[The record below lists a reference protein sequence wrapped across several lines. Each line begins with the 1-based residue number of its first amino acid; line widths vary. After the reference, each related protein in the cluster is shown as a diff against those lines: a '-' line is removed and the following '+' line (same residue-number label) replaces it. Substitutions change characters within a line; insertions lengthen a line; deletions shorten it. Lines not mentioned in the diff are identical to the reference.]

1 MPEPLVL
8 LHGEDRYLV
17 TEAAVSLRTQLVAEM
32 GSELGLEEFRD
43 LSDGDAIERSL
54 ASPPFLALRR
64 VVVLWDPQIGPRGSR
79 ETEDLLRAI
88 SHRADTT
95 AVMVVVRSLVPATNN
110 LHRGLRELG
119 AEVRLV
125 PRPKGAALR
134 HHVDQRVRARG
145 LNLAAQLSPKLVEI
159 AAESLGRLE
168 MELDKLAL
176 YPDRTGEPVGEEVG
190 NRLLTPVPPRELYRL
205 TDAIFDAPS
214 RVGSL
219 LSGLLSRPEVPPQ
232 LVIGALARALRDL
245 ISMADGG
252 LGALPSWKAERMSR
266 QLRRAGAP
274 RLRRWLVALADL
286 DWEIRVGRL
295 DAIQGLETLLAHM
308 VAELS
313 PRAG

>member
-17 TEAAVSLRTQLVAEM
+17 TEAAVALRTQLVEEM
-32 GSELGLEEFRD
+32 GSDLGLEEFRD

-64 VVVLWDPQIGPRGSR
+64 VVVLWDPQIGPRGTR
-79 ETEDLLRAI
+79 ETEDVLRAI
-88 SHRADTT
+88 SRRADST
-95 AVMVVVRSLVPATNN
+95 AVLVVVRAVVPATNN

-134 HHVDQRVRARG
+134 HHVDQRVRSRG
-145 LNLAAQLSPKLVEI
+145 LNLAAQLSPRLLEL
-159 AAESLGRLE
+159 AADSLGRLE

-176 YPDRTGEPVGEEVG
+176 YPERPGELISEEAG
-190 NRLLTPVPPRELYRL
+190 SRLLTPVPPRELYRL
-205 TDAIFDAPS
+205 TDAIFDAPG
-214 RVGSL
+214 RVGGL
-219 LSGLLSRPEVPPQ
+219 LSGLMSRPEVPPQ
-232 LVIGALARALRDL
+232 LVVGALARALRDL
-245 ISMADGG
+245 ISMADVGM
-252 LGALPSWKAERMSR
+252 GAVPSWKAERMSR

-274 RLRRWLVALADL
+274 RLQRWLVALADL

-295 DAIQGLETLLAHM
+295 DAVQGLETLLAHM
-308 VAELS
+308 AGELS
-313 PRAG
+313 P

>member
-1 MPEPLVL
+1 
-8 LHGEDRYLV
+8 
-17 TEAAVSLRTQLVAEM
+17 M

-64 VVVLWDPQIGPRGSR
+64 VVVLWDPQIGPRGTR
-79 ETEDLLRAI
+79 ETEAVLRAV
-88 SHRADTT
+88 SHRADST
-95 AVMVVVRSLVPATNN
+95 AVLVVVRAVVPATNN

-134 HHVDQRVRARG
+134 HHVDQRVRTRG
-145 LNLAAQLSPKLVEI
+145 LNLAAPLSPKLVEV
-159 AAESLGRLE
+159 AAEGLGQLE

-176 YPDRTGEPVGEEVG
+176 YPEHPGELISEEVG
-190 NRLLTPVPPRELYRL
+190 YRLLTPVPPRELYRL

-214 RVGSL
+214 RVGRL
-219 LSGLLSRPEVPPQ
+219 LAGLMSRPEVPPQ

-245 ISMADGG
+245 IAMADGG
-252 LGALPSWKAERMSR
+252 SGAIPSWKAERMSR

-274 RLRRWLVALADL
+274 RLQRWLVALADL

-295 DAIQGLETLLAHM
+295 DAVQGLEALLAHM
-308 VAELS
+308 AAELS
-313 PRAG
+313 PRTG

>member
-1 MPEPLVL
+1 LVL

-17 TEAAVSLRTQLVAEM
+17 TEAAVALRNQLAAEM

-43 LSDGDAIERSL
+43 PSDADAVERSL

-64 VVVLWDPQIGPRGSR
+64 VVVLWDPPIGPRGAR
-79 ETEDLLRAI
+79 EAEDLLRAI
-88 SHRADTT
+88 SRRADTT
-95 AVMVVVRSLVPATNN
+95 AALVVVRALVPATNS
-110 LHRGLRELG
+110 LLRGLRQLG
-119 AEVRLV
+119 AEVRLI

-145 LNLAAQLSPKLVEI
+145 LNLAAQLSPKLLEI

-190 NRLLTPVPPRELYRL
+190 LRLLTPVPPRELYRL

-214 RVGSL
+214 RVGGIL
-219 LSGLLSRPEVPPQ
+219 AGLLSRPEVPPPM
-232 LVIGALARALRDL
+232 VIGALARALRDL
-245 ISMADGG
+245 IAMADGG
-252 LGALPSWKAERMSR
+252 SGALAPWKAERMSR
-266 QLRRAGAP
+266 QLRRAGSP

-308 VAELS
+308 AAELS

>member
-1 MPEPLVL
+1 LVL

-17 TEAAVSLRTQLVAEM
+17 TEAAAALRSQLVEEM

-64 VVVLWDPQIGPRGSR
+64 VVVLWDPQIGPRGTR
-79 ETEDLLRAI
+79 ETEDVLRAI
-88 SHRADTT
+88 SHRAETT
-95 AVMVVVRSLVPATNN
+95 AVLVVVRAVVPTTNN

-119 AEVRLV
+119 ADVRLI

-145 LNLAAQLSPKLVEI
+145 LNLAAQLSPRLLEL

-176 YPDRTGEPVGEEVG
+176 YPERPGELISEEVG
-190 NRLLTPVPPRELYRL
+190 SRLLTPVPPRELYRL
-205 TDAIFDAPS
+205 TDAIFDSPS
-214 RVGSL
+214 RVG
-219 LSGLLSRPEVPPQ
+219 GLLAGLMSRPEVPPQ

-252 LGALPSWKAERMSR
+252 AGAAPAWKAERMSR
-266 QLRRAGAP
+266 QLRRAGTP
-274 RLRRWLVALADL
+274 RLQRWLVALADL

-295 DAIQGLETLLAHM
+295 DAVQGLETLVARM
-308 VAELS
+308 AAELS
-313 PRAG
+313 PRAA